1 MSLIPP
7 DPSQPEPEPA
17 VVRLTHAFGM
27 AILCGALVAL
37 FIMSYAETSLALA
50 DQQLLKAQE
59 IDARANAVM
68 SEAEAIRAQ
77 AAEICGG
84 DL

>member
-7 DPSQPEPEPA
+7 DPDQPEPKPA
-17 VVRLTHAFGM
+17 VVLLRDALIGA
-27 AILCGALVAL
+27 AACAALVAVL
-37 FIMSYAETSLALA
+37 IMSYAETSLALA
-50 DQQLLKAQE
+50 DQQLLKAQAIAE
-59 IDARANAVM
+59 RADAVM